1 LYGETGPP
9 RTLRARSR
17 RPVGGDSAGQES
29 GRPHGAV
36 EQFDYMKDFLV
47 GVVKLGAGAELQEA
61 AGVCGDDGLGAGR
74 GGVMHFVG
82 EQIEGRFGLRDVID
96 ACGAAADFRVG

>member
-1 LYGETGPP
+1 
-9 RTLRARSR
+9 
-17 RPVGGDSAGQES
+17 
-29 GRPHGAV
+29 
-36 EQFDYMKDFLV
+36 MKDFLV

-61 AGVCGDDGLGAGR
+61 AGVCGYDGLGAGG